1 MKTLFVNACVRS
13 ASRTRRLA
21 DHLLEKLGD
30 EVEELNLE
38 REGLQPLN
46 NEVLERKTELFN
58 NGQFDDP
65 YFKTARRF
73 READRIVIAAP
84 YWDLSFPSMLKVFVE
99 NICCV
104 GLTFAYD
111 EHDEPYT
118 LCKAKEFYY
127 VTTAGGKMVEPD
139 HGYEYIK
146 SVFEN
151 FFGIKEGHLIKAEML
166 DIIGYDVEEILKET
180 IRKMDEE
187 MK

>member
-1 MKTLFVNACVRS
+1 MKTLFINACVRPT
-13 ASRTRRLA
+13 SRTKRLA
-21 DHLLEKLGD
+21 EYLLEKLGGEVD
-30 EVEELNLE
+30 EINLE
-38 REGLQPLN
+38 EEGLLPLTN
-46 NEVLERKTELFN
+46 AVLERKTELLVRE
-58 NGQFDDP
+58 QFDDP
-65 YFKTARRF
+65 YFKSANRF
-73 READRIVIAAP
+73 KEADRIVVAAP

-127 VTTAGGKMVEPD
+127 VTTAGGRMVEPD

-146 SVFEN
+146 SVFDN

-166 DIIGYDVEEILKET
+166 DIIGYDAEEILKDT
-180 IRKMDEE
+180 MAKMDEE